1 MDRWLPSKGLG
12 SPSGQ
17 IHSVEWN
24 NLYRIVRCKAR
35 MKRIFSSP
43 ILPLVTGAA
52 LRLFF
57 VFKFPAGAGD
67 TVIYNQLATN
77 WLKHAKYAM
86 DIGGQ
91 PVSVDIRMPG
101 YPAFLAIIYALTGHT
116 GEAARRAVLL
126 AQAFVD
132 LSTCVLI
139 GALASLLALLWNEKS
154 SSRRAFLIGLWLAA
168 VCPFTANY
176 TAVPLTEVWAIFL
189 TALASLFLVAVIAS
203 AAGVS
208 SLGRWS
214 VTGRNYWLATALAGF
229 VVGLGTLF
237 RPEAPLLLATTF
249 LVLAVVLLRRGE
261 FRRLLLT
268 IALMGFAAALPLV
281 PWTIR
286 NARTLHEFQPL
297 TPRNAMLP
305 DELDP
310 RGFMAWERTWL
321 YRVRDCY
328 LVSWKL
334 NDEEIH
340 LSDIP
345 SAAFDTPEERARV
358 AAVLDIYNEDLTLT
372 PEEDAVFAQLARERT
387 ARHPLRT
394 YLTIPLRRAVRI
406 WFTPRIELVPVSGNV
421 FPLRYMHQEDAV
433 DQRITILLFFLNI
446 LYVALALWGS
456 FRLRSPAARA
466 VLCLLLLYILAR
478 TAFLITLETPEPRY
492 VLVCFPA
499 LIALA
504 AQLFL
509 PRTPADT

>member
-1 MDRWLPSKGLG
+1 
-12 SPSGQ
+12 
-17 IHSVEWN
+17 
-24 NLYRIVRCKAR
+24 

-43 ILPLVTGAA
+43 IWPLVTGAV

-57 VFKFPAGAGD
+57 ILRFPASAGD
-67 TVIYNQLATN
+67 TVIYDQLATN
-77 WLKHAKYAM
+77 WLNHAKFAM

-91 PVSVDIRMPG
+91 PVSVDIRMPA
-101 YPAFLAIIYALTGHT
+101 YPAFLAIVYALTGHT

-139 GALASLLALLWNEKS
+139 GALAALLALLCTEKS
-154 SSRRAFLIGLWLAA
+154 NARRAFLIGLWLAA

-176 TAVPLTEVWAIFL
+176 TAVPLTEIWAIFL
-189 TALASLFLVAVIAS
+189 TALASLFLVAVTAS

-208 SLGRWS
+208 SLGQWS
-214 VTGRNYWLATALAGF
+214 VAGRNYWLATALAGF

-237 RPEAPLLLATTF
+237 RPEAPLLLVTAF

-261 FRRLLLT
+261 FKRLLLT

-297 TPRNAMLP
+297 TPKDTTLP
-305 DELDP
+305 GELDP
-310 RGFMAWERTWL
+310 KGFMAWERTWL

-328 LVSWKL
+328 LVPWKL
-334 NDEEIH
+334 NGEEIH
-340 LSDIP
+340 VSDIP
-345 SAAFDTPEERARV
+345 DAAFDTPDERARV
-358 AAVLDIYNEDLTLT
+358 ATVLEAYNEDLNLT

-394 YLTIPLRRAVRI
+394 YFTIPLRRAARI
-406 WFTPRIELVPVSGNV
+406 WFTPRIELLPVSGNV
-421 FPLRYMHQEDAV
+421 FPLMYMRQEDPV
-433 DQRITILLFFLNI
+433 DQRVTILLFFLNI
-446 LYVALALWGS
+446 LYVALALWGA
-456 FRLRSPAARA
+456 FRLRCSPAARA
-466 VLCLLLLYILAR
+466 LLCLLFLYVLLR
-478 TAFLITLETPEPRY
+478 TAFLATLETPEPRY

-499 LIALA
+499 LIGLA
-504 AQLFL
+504 AQVFS
-509 PRTPADT
+509 PSAEPK